1 MKKKESVV
9 VENEEEVFAKNYY
22 YSAAPEKERSKSDGG
37 NDNNNNKIED
47 HFTVACVNAFLVN
60 ASRNLNDIHAKSRKE
75 VQKIEEKMRKM
86 ERSLVFLEKKLEGFE
101 DDDVAKPVPAE
112 FGSVAP
118 SSSEAEAPPP
128 PPPPSPPPPPRN
140 DDDADDEEE
149 EEEDNRIEKKEAS
162 SVVVNPMHEKYHK
175 MIRIGVPE
183 QAVRN
188 KMKLDGV
195 DDSGVVF

>member
-1 MKKKESVV
+1 MKKKEEKSVV
-9 VENEEEVFAKNYY
+9 VENAKNYY
-22 YSAAPEKERSKSDGG
+22 SAGASEKSSKSDGG
-37 NDNNNNKIED
+37 GSHNNKIED

-86 ERSLVFLEKKLEGFE
+86 ERSLVFLEKKLEGF
-101 DDDVAKPVPAE
+101 DDDGVALEEEEEKA
-112 FGSVAP
+112 FSSIAH
-118 SSSEAEAPPP
+118 SSSNAEA

-140 DDDADDEEE
+140 DDDK

-162 SVVVNPMHEKYHK
+162 SVVANPMHEKYHK

-195 DDSGVVF
+195 DDGGVVF

>member
-9 VENEEEVFAKNYY
+9 VENEDEVFAKNYY
-22 YSAAPEKERSKSDGG
+22 SAAPEKSSKSDGG
-37 NDNNNNKIED
+37 NDNKIED

-128 PPPPSPPPPPRN
+128 RPPPSPPPPPRN
-140 DDDADDEEE
+140 DDADDKEK

>member
-1 MKKKESVV
+1 MKESVV

-22 YSAAPEKERSKSDGG
+22 SAAPEKERSTSDGG
-37 NDNNNNKIED
+37 NDNDNKIED

-128 PPPPSPPPPPRN
+128 PPPSPPPPPRN
-140 DDDADDEEE
+140 DDADDEEE

>member
-9 VENEEEVFAKNYY
+9 VENEEVVFAKNY
-22 YSAAPEKERSKSDGG
+22 YSAAPEKSSKSDGFG
-37 NDNNNNKIED
+37 NNNKIED

-86 ERSLVFLEKKLEGFE
+86 ERSLVFLEKKLEGF
-101 DDDVAKPVPAE
+101 DDDVALEEEEEKAKPVPAE
-112 FGSVAP
+112 FASVAP
-118 SSSEAEAPPP
+118 SSSNAEA

-140 DDDADDEEE
+140 NDEEE
-149 EEEDNRIEKKEAS
+149 EDIRIEKKEAS
-162 SVVVNPMHEKYHK
+162 SVVVNPIHEKYHK

>member
-1 MKKKESVV
+1 MMKKKESVV
-9 VENEEEVFAKNYY
+9 VENEEEGFAK
-22 YSAAPEKERSKSDGG
+22 
-37 NDNNNNKIED
+37 NKIED

-101 DDDVAKPVPAE
+101 DDGVALEEEEEKAKPVPAE
-112 FGSVAP
+112 FSSNAP
-118 SSSEAEAPPP
+118 SSTNAEAR
-128 PPPPSPPPPPRN
+128 PPPSPPPPPRN
-140 DDDADDEEE
+140 DDE
-149 EEEDNRIEKKEAS
+149 EEEDNKIEKKEAS

>member
-9 VENEEEVFAKNYY
+9 VENEDEVFAKNYY
-22 YSAAPEKERSKSDGG
+22 SAAPEKSSKSDGG
-37 NDNNNNKIED
+37 NDNDNNNKIED

-140 DDDADDEEE
+140 DDADEEEE

>member
-1 MKKKESVV
+1 MMKKKEKSVV
-9 VENEEEVFAKNYY
+9 VENAKNYY
-22 YSAAPEKERSKSDGG
+22 SAGASEKSSTSDGG
-37 NDNNNNKIED
+37 DSNNNNKIED

-86 ERSLVFLEKKLEGFE
+86 ERSLVFLEKKLEGFN
-101 DDDVAKPVPAE
+101 DDGVALEEEEEK
-112 FGSVAP
+112 AP
-118 SSSEAEAPPP
+118 SSSNAEA

-140 DDDADDEEE
+140 DEE

>member
-9 VENEEEVFAKNYY
+9 VENEDEVFAKNYY
-22 YSAAPEKERSKSDGG
+22 SAAPEKSLKSDGG
-37 NDNNNNKIED
+37 NDNDNNNKIED

-140 DDDADDEEE
+140 DDADEEEE

>member
-1 MKKKESVV
+1 MMKKKEKSVV
-9 VENEEEVFAKNYY
+9 VENAKNYY
-22 YSAAPEKERSKSDGG
+22 SAGASEKSSTSDGG
-37 NDNNNNKIED
+37 DSNNNNKIED

-60 ASRNLNDIHAKSRKE
+60 ASQNLNDIHAKSRKE

-86 ERSLVFLEKKLEGFE
+86 ERSLVFLEKKLEGF
-101 DDDVAKPVPAE
+101 DDHGVALEEEEEK
-112 FGSVAP
+112 AP
-118 SSSEAEAPPP
+118 SSSNAEA

-140 DDDADDEEE
+140 DEE
-149 EEEDNRIEKKEAS
+149 EEEDNRIKKKEAS

>member
-1 MKKKESVV
+1 MMKKMKKKKKESVV
-9 VENEEEVFAKNYY
+9 VENEEEGFAKNYY
-22 YSAAPEKERSKSDGG
+22 SAASEKSS
-37 NDNNNNKIED
+37 KIED

-86 ERSLVFLEKKLEGFE
+86 ERSLVFLEKKLEGF
-101 DDDVAKPVPAE
+101 DDDGVALEEEEEKAH
-112 FGSVAP
+112 
-118 SSSEAEAPPP
+118 SSSNAEA

-140 DDDADDEEE
+140 DDDKE

>member
-1 MKKKESVV
+1 MMKKSVV
-9 VENEEEVFAKNYY
+9 VENEEERFAKNYC
-22 YSAAPEKERSKSDGG
+22 SAASEKSS
-37 NDNNNNKIED
+37 KIED

-86 ERSLVFLEKKLEGFE
+86 ERSLVFLEKKLEGF
-101 DDDVAKPVPAE
+101 DDDVALEEEEEKAKPVPAE
-112 FGSVAP
+112 FASVAP
-118 SSSEAEAPPP
+118 SSSNAEA

-140 DDDADDEEE
+140 NDEEE
-149 EEEDNRIEKKEAS
+149 EDIRIEKKEAS
-162 SVVVNPMHEKYHK
+162 SVVVNPIHEKYHK

>member
-1 MKKKESVV
+1 MMKKKSVV
-9 VENEEEVFAKNYY
+9 VENEEERFAKNYC
-22 YSAAPEKERSKSDGG
+22 SAASEKSS
-37 NDNNNNKIED
+37 KIED

-86 ERSLVFLEKKLEGFE
+86 ERSLVFLEKKLEGF
-101 DDDVAKPVPAE
+101 DDDVALEEEEEEKAPVPAE
-112 FGSVAP
+112 FSGIAP
-118 SSSEAEAPPP
+118 SSSNAEAR
-128 PPPPSPPPPPRN
+128 PPPSPPPPPRN
-140 DDDADDEEE
+140 DD
-149 EEEDNRIEKKEAS
+149 EEEDNRIERKEAS